1 LELKWNKEKI
11 SRFLRAMDCGALN
24 EIPKAK
30 LKILGEEKE
39 ILFYEINE
47 LDLILNLSDNT
58 ILKITKE

>member
-1 LELKWNKEKI
+1 
-11 SRFLRAMDCGALN
+11 MDCGALS
-24 EIPKAK
+24 EIPKAR

-39 ILFYEINE
+39 VLLYEINK

>member
-1 LELKWNKEKI
+1 
-11 SRFLRAMDCGALN
+11 MDCGAL
-24 EIPKAK
+24 IGVPKAR

>member
-1 LELKWNKEKI
+1 
-11 SRFLRAMDCGALN
+11 
-24 EIPKAK
+24 KAR